1 MTRLNISRPPTVT
14 CVGLASSHS
23 PLRSP
28 KPACS
33 SPASAS
39 RRQSLG
45 NAGPWARSAASFA
58 RRSAISLFS
67 SPPPSPPLPLPPAA
81 AASASCFMASYARLE
96 RGFHELIEIA
106 IEHRAGVAH
115 LHSGTQVLDA
125 RLVEDI
131 RADLVAPAHIRL
143 GILEHP
149 GGGIAL
155 VDLQLVELRL
165 EHLHGGGAVLVL
177 AALVLAG
184 GHDAAGQM
192 GDAHRRL
199 GLVDVLST
207 RSGGAVDVHLQVR
220 GIDLDLDVVIDLGRD
235 EHGCERGVA
244 AVSGIEWRLGHQPT
258 HAGLG
263 RQATA
268 S

>member
-1 MTRLNISRPPTVT
+1 MTRLNISRPPPVT
-14 CVGLASSHS
+14 GVGLASSHS

-67 SPPPSPPLPLPPAA
+67 SPPSSPPLPPPPAA
-81 AASASCFMASYARLE
+81 AASAPCFMSSYARLE

-106 IEHRAGVAH
+106 IEHRGGVAH
-115 LHSGTQVLDA
+115 LHSGAQVLDT

-131 RADLVAPAHIRL
+131 RADLVAPAHVRL

-165 EHLHGGGAVLVL
+165 EHLHGGGAGLLL
-177 AALVLAG
+177 ASLVLAG
-184 GHDAAGQM
+184 GHEAAGQV
-192 GDAHRRL
+192 GAAHPPT
-199 GLVDVLST
+199 GLVGVLPA
-207 RSGGAVDVHLQVR
+207 RPRGGVDVHLQ
-220 GIDLDLDVVIDLGRD
+220 G
-235 EHGCERGVA
+235 
-244 AVSGIEWRLGHQPT
+244 
-258 HAGLG
+258 
-263 RQATA
+263 
-268 S
+268 

>member
-28 KPACS
+28 KEACS

-39 RRQSLG
+39 RRKSFG

-67 SPPPSPPLPLPPAA
+67 SPPSPPPLPLPPGP
-81 AASASCFMASYARLE
+81 AASFPCFMSSPARLE
-96 RGFHELIEIA
+96 RGFHELIELA
-106 IEHRAGVAH
+106 VEHRAGVAH

-125 RLVEDI
+125 RLVENI
-131 RADLVAPAHIRL
+131 GADLVAPAHIRL

-165 EHLHGGGAVLVL
+165 EHLHGGGAGLVL
-177 AALVLAG
+177 AAPGLARG
-184 GHDAAGQM
+184 PRAAGQM
-192 GDAHRRL
+192 GDAHPPP
-199 GLVDVLST
+199 GLVDLLPA
-207 RSGGAVDVHLQVR
+207 RPPGAGGVPLQVPAVCLR
-220 GIDLDLDVVIDLGRD
+220 SAVV
-235 EHGCERGVA
+235 
-244 AVSGIEWRLGHQPT
+244 T
-258 HAGLG
+258 GL
-263 RQATA
+263 RATRNPI
-268 S
+268 

>member
-28 KPACS
+28 KEACS

-39 RRQSLG
+39 RRKSFG
-45 NAGPWARSAASFA
+45 NAGPSTRSAASFA

-67 SPPPSPPLPLPPAA
+67 SPPPSPPLPPAA
-81 AASASCFMASYARLE
+81 AASFPCFMSSYARLE
-96 RGFHELIEIA
+96 RGFHELIQIA
-106 IEHRAGVAH
+106 VEHRAGVAH

-155 VDLQLVELRL
+155 VDLQLVELGL

-184 GHDAAGQM
+184 GHDAGGQM

-199 GLVDVLST
+199 GLVDVL
-207 RSGGAVDVHLQVR
+207 
-220 GIDLDLDVVIDLGRD
+220 
-235 EHGCERGVA
+235 
-244 AVSGIEWRLGHQPT
+244 P
-258 HAGLG
+258 AG
-263 RQATA
+263 